1 MGDYIVDQVKDF
13 DIWKGPE
20 HGQDNGVT
28 SYSEGFLYYA
38 IFQIK
43 SFPDLSLNKD
53 LSNFDFQQRD
63 KVVYGYQQKFVD
75 TLHKIGNERTSFS
88 LRYILNPE
96 QSFENKITLFFI
108 VRMFSEKKDEEGFLH
123 IVRQISNVFPTDI
136 GIYHAPIR
144 VTNEQRQREVIDS
157 VKDMK
162 YIAEI
167 RKKEKI
173 YPPFWDTENLPPDS
187 PYHKIKYFY
196 IPFNYAPQLNTMIP
210 TCETLVKQT
219 ERTIVDISIIPTA
232 LTQYE
237 QHILKILVTNYDKL
251 QREQKITIESEEKET
266 EEVPADPI
274 IKIVFD
280 TFKNCLHEY
289 AASGVFLLSCRAA
302 SNNVAAVESVTMVM
316 GRNSAKDFDYEVLD
330 PTKKTEWE
338 SSKIALLRSD
348 ISIAT
353 RNNEI
358 WDMPNS
364 PSAIKRLHRMGGS
377 SEVGAFFK
385 LPIPSIQGVPG
396 FPITS
401 RPQGNFD
408 NGAGNAAWYKQYHE
422 KALKDKTINL
432 GNIGLRGERLQEE
445 LSIKI
450 KDLAKHGLIVGVP
463 GSGKTTTCF
472 HILYQ
477 LWNLH
482 KIPFLVIEPAK
493 TEYRALKALKGMD
506 DLLVFSLG
514 DENCSPFRFNPFEVL
529 PKISLEKHISNL
541 EACFRGA
548 LPLDGPLPFLLSE
561 ALEQVYMD
569 RGWQFTHVGT
579 ANKQNWPMMM
589 DLYQKLIDVINQKG
603 YSGEV
608 LSNVRTALEV
618 RVGGLL
624 RRSIGRMLN
633 TFYSVPPELIMSKPV
648 VVELDP
654 LNDEQQALM
663 TMFILNMV
671 KEYVRTT
678 RKSGTELKHVIL
690 LEEAHNLLGHVP
702 ISHEQ
707 GNPKAEAV
715 KYFTK
720 MLAEMRALGEGI
732 IVADQLP
739 SALHSSVI
747 KNTNLK
753 IMHRLT
759 SEDDRVQLGNTML
772 LDAEQFIKAVTLTPG
787 ESYIYK
793 EGLERP
799 KQVFEPNFKDD
810 FKISE
815 PPDDDSMRKAMED
828 FRNENISVFMPFVE
842 CGMCCETCNDNY
854 RYRAE
859 TTMEVYAKAMMNSI
873 SLISSHSASVSKS
886 SNPFA
891 IKLKEFEESNQK
903 CFCLYEL
910 KKFLRDPKFLMVS
923 KNPKQMMFCLYV
935 HFLHKAGD
943 LIKQAS
949 KNKCKCQ
956 ASKRKEMFE
965 IFWISN
971 NKRISEALHGKTE

>member
-1 MGDYIVDQVKDF
+1 MGDYVVAKVKDF

-20 HGQDNGVT
+20 HGQDNGIM
-28 SYSEGFLYYA
+28 SYPEGYLYYA

-53 LSNFDFQQRD
+53 LSKFDFQQRD
-63 KVVYGYQQKFVD
+63 KIVYGYQQKFVD
-75 TLHKIGNERTSFS
+75 TLHKIGNYRTSFT
-88 LRYILNPE
+88 LRYILNPDE
-96 QSFENKITLFFI
+96 SFENKINLFFI
-108 VRMFSEKKDEEGFLH
+108 VRMFSEQKDEDGFLH
-123 IVRQISNVFPTDI
+123 IVRQISNIFPTDI
-136 GIYHAPIR
+136 GLYHAPVK
-144 VTNEQRQREVIDS
+144 VTDEKNQREVIES
-157 VKDMK
+157 IKDMQ
-162 YIAEI
+162 YVAEI
-167 RKKEKI
+167 RKKEKM
-173 YPPFWDTENLPPDS
+173 YQPFWNMENLPPDS
-187 PYHKIKYFY
+187 PYQKIKYFY

-210 TCETLVKQT
+210 ICETLVKQGN
-219 ERTIVDISIIPTA
+219 RAVVDISIVPTA

-251 QREQKITIESEEKET
+251 QKEQKITVEVGEKDT

-274 IKIVFD
+274 IKMVFD

-289 AASGVFLLSCRAA
+289 ATSGVFLLSCRVA
-302 SNNVAAVESVTMVM
+302 SNDIAAVESLTTVM
-316 GRNSAKDFDYEVLD
+316 GRNSAKDFDYEILE
-330 PTKKTEWE
+330 PTNKVEWE
-338 SSKIALLRSD
+338 SSMKGLLRCD
-348 ISIAT
+348 ISIST
-353 RNNEI
+353 QNNEI
-358 WDMPNS
+358 WDMPNA
-364 PSAIKRLHRMGGS
+364 PVAIKRLHRMGSS

-385 LPIPSIQGVPG
+385 MPIPSIQGVPG
-396 FPITS
+396 FPISS
-401 RPQGNFD
+401 RPYGNTD
-408 NGAGNAAWYKQYHE
+408 GAGDELWYKHCHD
-422 KALKDKTINL
+422 KAVREKTINL
-432 GNIGLRGERLQEE
+432 GNIGLRGERLQED
-445 LSIKI
+445 LSIKV

-472 HILYQ
+472 HMLYQ

-493 TEYRALKALKGMD
+493 TEYRALKALKGMQ

-561 ALEQVYMD
+561 ALEQIYID
-569 RGWQFTHVGT
+569 RGWQFTHVG
-579 ANKQNWPMMM
+579 AVDKRNVPMMM

-624 RRSIGRMLN
+624 RRSVGRMLN

-648 VVELDP
+648 VIELAP

-663 TMFILNMV
+663 TMFILNMI
-671 KEYVRTT
+671 KEYVGVT
-678 RKSGTELKHVIL
+678 RRSGAALQHVIL

-702 ISHEQ
+702 ISNEQ

-732 IVADQLP
+732 VVADQLP

-772 LDAEQFIKAVTLTPG
+772 LDGEQFIKAVTLTPG

-799 KQVFEPNFKDD
+799 KHVFEPNFKDD
-810 FKISE
+810 FKITE
-815 PPDDDSMRKAMED
+815 PPDDDAMRDAMQE
-828 FRNENISVFMPFVE
+828 FRNENSILFMPFAE
-842 CGMCCETCNDNY
+842 CGIYCKTCNSSY
-854 RYRAE
+854 RVAAE
-859 TTMEVYAKAMMNSI
+859 SIIDEYAKASTLNE
-873 SLISSHSASVSKS
+873 LV
-886 SNPFA
+886 
-891 IKLKEFEESNQK
+891 LKALEQGKKK
-903 CFCLYEL
+903 CSCLYL
-910 KKFLRDPKFLMVS
+910 LSTFLQKPKFVANSKDPKLM
-923 KNPKQMMFCLYV
+923 MYCLYV
-935 HFLHKAGD
+935 HFHHRLNK
-943 LIKQAS
+943 LVKQGARITQC
-949 KNKCKCQ
+949 KCKDT
-956 ASKRKEMFE
+956 KRKEVFE
-965 IFWISN
+965 IFWLTNS
-971 NKRISEALHGKTE
+971 KKLQEV